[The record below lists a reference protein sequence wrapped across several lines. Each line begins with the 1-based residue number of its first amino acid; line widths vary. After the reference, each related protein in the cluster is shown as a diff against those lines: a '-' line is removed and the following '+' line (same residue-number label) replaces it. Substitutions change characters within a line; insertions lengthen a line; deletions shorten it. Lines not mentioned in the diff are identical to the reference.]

1 MLLYTV
7 VGQAAQMR
15 ASEVLSPDQ
24 LLQKLA
30 ESDLGVINRCVV
42 STLRN
47 LELLTGLGVRGVG

>member
-15 ASEVLSPDQ
+15 ASEVLSHDQ

-30 ESDLGVINRCVV
+30 EWQRADY
-42 STLRN
+42 
-47 LELLTGLGVRGVG
+47 